1 MRERTEK
8 PQAPSI
14 PEERVRNVM
23 HRSILLLVVA
33 TAILTLLGLL
43 MVFSAITPGAVRAEY
58 EDGPNLFRSAYLQM
72 AYAAIGTV
80 LAVICA
86 RIPLAV
92 FQRLWGLALGFGILL
107 QLLVLSPMGA
117 SVAGNRNWIAFGPI
131 RLQPSEFLKLAMVVA
146 LAEGLTPPG
155 TIRKIGKLT
164 GGLVLLVSILQPVV
178 ELDPAAL
185 TRSLTEYKLELGA
198 YSAQLEEE
206 NGELMKSIIEEQ
218 SAAYILDKA
227 AQQGI
232 ACQVT
237 VQAAGEGEWPVPET
251 VTVQGTLT
259 GEQREALERQ
269 IEADFAIPVQRQ
281 FYESGDGA

>member
-1 MRERTEK
+1 MAGR
-8 PQAPSI
+8 
-14 PEERVRNVM
+14 
-23 HRSILLLVVA
+23 H
-33 TAILTLLGLL
+33 
-43 MVFSAITPGAVRAEY
+43 
-58 EDGPNLFRSAYLQM
+58 YLR
-72 AYAAIGTV
+72 GH
-80 LAVICA
+80 
-86 RIPLAV
+86 
-92 FQRLWGLALGFGILL
+92 GGG
-107 QLLVLSPMGA
+107 
-117 SVAGNRNWIAFGPI
+117 
-131 RLQPSEFLKLAMVVA
+131 

-237 VQAAGEGEWPVPET
+237 VQAAGEGEWPF
-251 VTVQGTLT
+251 
-259 GEQREALERQ
+259 RR
-269 IEADFAIPVQRQ
+269 R
-281 FYESGDGA
+281 

>member
-1 MRERTEK
+1 MLELIR
-8 PQAPSI
+8 QW
-14 PEERVRNVM
+14 
-23 HRSILLLVVA
+23 LV
-33 TAILTLLGLL
+33 G
-43 MVFSAITPGAVRAEY
+43 IT
-58 EDGPNLFRSAYLQM
+58 
-72 AYAAIGTV
+72 
-80 LAVICA
+80 CA
-86 RIPLAV
+86 
-92 FQRLWGLALGFGILL
+92 
-107 QLLVLSPMGA
+107 
-117 SVAGNRNWIAFGPI
+117 
-131 RLQPSEFLKLAMVVA
+131 AMVVA

-232 ACQVT
+232 AWQVT

-259 GEQREALERQ
+259 GEQREALEEEILKLYGTWERLSAELE
-269 IEADFAIPVQRQ
+269 EAR
-281 FYESGDGA
+281 G

>member
-1 MRERTEK
+1 MLELIR
-8 PQAPSI
+8 QW
-14 PEERVRNVM
+14 
-23 HRSILLLVVA
+23 LV
-33 TAILTLLGLL
+33 G
-43 MVFSAITPGAVRAEY
+43 IT
-58 EDGPNLFRSAYLQM
+58 
-72 AYAAIGTV
+72 
-80 LAVICA
+80 CA
-86 RIPLAV
+86 
-92 FQRLWGLALGFGILL
+92 
-107 QLLVLSPMGA
+107 
-117 SVAGNRNWIAFGPI
+117 
-131 RLQPSEFLKLAMVVA
+131 AMVVA

-251 VTVQGTLT
+251 VTVPGPLT